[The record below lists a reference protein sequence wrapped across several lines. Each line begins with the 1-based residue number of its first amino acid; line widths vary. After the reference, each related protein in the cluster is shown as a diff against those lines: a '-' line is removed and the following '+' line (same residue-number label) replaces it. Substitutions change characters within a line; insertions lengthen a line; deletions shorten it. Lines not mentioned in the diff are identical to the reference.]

1 MVYANGKDDPENLA
15 QKSLNMP
22 RRTGKTENGAE
33 YFFSQ
38 TMLKIIQI
46 PHLFTISSEVPK
58 SDTTGAFLVLIF
70 EK

>member
-1 MVYANGKDDPENLA
+1 
-15 QKSLNMP
+15 MP